1 MTSASTLPAG
11 RAVLPRYLVVAA
23 LTRLCD
29 EGARVGFVL
38 LAVART
44 GSAAFGGQL
53 VAALL
58 VPQVLAAP
66 LVGAVADRT
75 RQRRAFTLLCLAVF
89 AFAVGLCAGLAG
101 RAPTLLVL
109 AVAAV
114 GGCFAP
120 MAFGGLTALLRDLVS
135 EPRLARAYSLDV
147 MTYNVAGI
155 SGPAMTGI
163 LAGVIGVEAAV
174 YCLAGVIGVEAAVYC
189 LAAGALAAAGL
200 AASLPITTRVRP
212 EKATWPSPFAG
223 FTALVRERP
232 LRAVTVS
239 TTMSQLGFGAMPVV
253 VVLLAG
259 SAHNGVAG
267 GLLSAFALGGLFGSL
282 AYARYPVGTS
292 APERTVLIAM
302 IGMGLPLLLVA
313 AIPDTA
319 TRLGVFA
326 VAGFFSGPLTAA
338 MLTSRD
344 RWAPA
349 GTHSQVF
356 TVAAGLRITAAA
368 AGAALAGSAAGVGPT
383 GLVVAVAAA
392 QLLGATG
399 GWVLLRQGHHSVSRR
414 APGRGGR
421 PTRC

>member
-163 LAGVIGVEAAV
+163 
-174 YCLAGVIGVEAAVYC
+174 LAGVIGVEAAVYC

>member
-163 LAGVIGVEAAV
+163 
-174 YCLAGVIGVEAAVYC
+174 LAGVIGVEAAVYC

-368 AGAALAGSAAGVGPT
+368 AGAALAGSAAGVGPA
-383 GLVVAVAAA
+383 GLVVAVAGA